1 MSIGEQ
7 LKSFIRASGQSGNS
21 LAKAT
26 GIEQSAISR
35 FLSGERGLDLTSI
48 EKLAK
53 YFRLELRQTKPLAKP
68 SKGR

>member
-7 LKSFIRASGQSGNS
+7 LKSFMRASGQSGYAI
-21 LAKAT
+21 AKAT
-26 GIEQSAISR
+26 GVDKAAISR

-53 YFRLELRQTKPLAKP
+53 HLRLELRQKPPTKK
-68 SKGR
+68 SKGA